1 MQNRF
6 KNLSLPENTKIN
18 LTKYEQVILEDIEDN
33 FIKPPL
39 SYPVWAYDREEQFI
53 YIYNSKKFN
62 AVIKKYYDDKFNIE
76 L

>member
-18 LTKYEQVILEDIEDN
+18 LTKYEQAILEDIEDN
-33 FIKPPL
+33 FIEPPL
-39 SYPVWAYDREEQFI
+39 SYPVWSYDREEEFI
-53 YIYNSKKFN
+53 YIYNSKRFN
-62 AVIKKYYDDKFNIE
+62 GVIKKYYDDKFNIE